1 MKTITLK
8 QIKLKN
14 FKGIKNLEIDFD
26 KDTKIFGDN
35 ESGKTSVVDAFM
47 WLMFGKDSQNRADFD
62 IKTLDENNNVINGL
76 EHEVEVTLEHK
87 DIATSTVNLRKIY
100 KENWTKK
107 RGEAER
113 TLTGHTTDHFV
124 NEVPVKK
131 SEYDSYI
138 NSLVDESIF
147 KLITNVLYF
156 NTQLDWKKRRELL
169 IEICGDITDDVVI
182 NSNERLKTL
191 KELLS
196 DCTIEQLR
204 DKIKGQK
211 SRLNKAIKEIPI
223 RIDELNNSVK
233 EEPDL
238 SQVPIINSNIDVI
251 KNQISALDK
260 EIIEL
265 TDSQKS
271 VNSKAIEISNLK
283 AKINDL
289 KNNAKSEI
297 SKQYNALNQ
306 ELQTAKNNQFSEQN
320 KVDRLKATLED
331 LEARLKACVNKK
343 EELYKQYDNTS
354 ASQFKIDETQSHCDK
369 CGQTLPKDKL
379 EDLKADF
386 EKRKATSLEWIKTQG
401 IQNNKKMTDYTNEI
415 ETIKQSI
422 EDFEKK
428 RELLIN
434 LTSRLDAQL
443 QAEKTKVESFDIFNY
458 SNAEIETLE
467 KEVIELE
474 KALDNPDESLKEE
487 LRAKM
492 EQKKKDEEE
501 LEKARNELS
510 SINQKLDMY
519 QYNLDRIKQ
528 LKAEEKDLANKIAE
542 LEGQEF
548 ATEEFIR
555 TKVNLFESKI
565 NSKFR
570 HAKFKLFNTLIN
582 GALEETAEC
591 TYKGVPFS
599 SLNSSAKINIGLDI
613 INVLS
618 EHYELKAPVFVDNAE
633 GVTKLSNVTTQI
645 IALYVWQKENKLPD
659 VEGKIIKMEALK

>member
-1 MKTITLK
+1 LKTITLK